1 MIIDLGLIDYE
12 DCYKVQKE
20 FARRRKLGALDDSLI
35 VAEHKPVFTIG
46 RTGRM
51 ENLLEDEEA
60 LSCRGIKVLR
70 VDRGGDITFHG
81 PGQVVIYPIIDLRR
95 RGKDLHKY
103 LRDLEE
109 ISIRFL
115 KEYSVAGRRFEG
127 KTGVWAGDKKIASI
141 GVGTSGWVTYHGLSV
156 NINTDLSY
164 FSMIYPCGMKSAMAT
179 SLAEILRRE
188 IPMPEAKA
196 KLVSCFRGM
205 LGMAQYEYAKVPAAL
220 A

>member
-20 FARRRKLGALDDSLI
+20 FARRRKLGEVEDSQI

-46 RTGRM
+46 RTGRI

-81 PGQVVIYPIIDLRR
+81 PGQVVIYPIMDLKQ
-95 RGKDLHKY
+95 RGRDLHRY
-103 LRDLEE
+103 LRGLEE
-109 ISIRFL
+109 VAIRFL
-115 KEYSVAGRRFEG
+115 EGYSITGSRLEG
-127 KTGVWAGDKKIASI
+127 KTGVWTGGKKIASV
-141 GVGTSGWVTYHGLSV
+141 GVAASDWVTYHGLSV

-164 FSMIYPCGMKSAMAT
+164 FSMIYPCGMRNARAT

-188 IPMPEAKA
+188 IPMQEAKA
-196 KLVSCFRGM
+196 GLVSSFNKIFAICR
-205 LGMAQYEYAKVPAAL
+205 Y
-220 A
+220 